1 MLTIVLYVLLY
12 RSRAN
17 NAMTTL
23 TAKVLDII
31 QEELFP
37 SMYGNSMPL
46 PAVQASL
53 EMAMYLGFDV
63 SKNVERVNK
72 KTGHQ
77 IALLDLDHHKEIL
90 ALLDKLTAG
99 RSTARFDAQMDAIK
113 NKLT

>member
-1 MLTIVLYVLLY
+1 
-12 RSRAN
+12 
-17 NAMTTL
+17 MTTL
-23 TAKVLDII
+23 TARVLDII

-37 SMYGNSMPL
+37 NMYGDSMPL

-72 KTGHQ
+72 DFKDSGHQ

-90 ALLDKLTAG
+90 ALLDKLTG
-99 RSTARFDAQMDAIK
+99 DSTARFDAQMEAIK
-113 NKLT
+113 NRL